1 MNEVKEVKKRR
12 TFKEIILRQL
22 DIKGKNLP
30 DYSYDPIRET
40 IAEALNELEIQIEKQ
55 KNVDKTHN
63 KLHRTLSKFT
73 KEEIENYLK
82 ELWENATYN
91 IIKMKKGQVTTRK
104 VTWPFFN
111 KENKTHFLEIMK
123 RNISSKAI
131 YNYKWKTLNVIYS
144 CCVHIEPNFTY
155 FTSNKVSIIFFI
167 HSLDDECIYL

>member
-1 MNEVKEVKKRR
+1 MNEVKEVKEVKKRR
-12 TFKEIILRQL
+12 TFKENILIQL

-91 IIKMKKGQVTTRK
+91 INVSNAKKVQQWQETAGL
-104 VTWPFFN
+104 FY
-111 KENKTHFLEIMK
+111 KENTQKHIWRLWKEIVL
-123 RNISSKAI
+123 SKLFI
-131 YNYKWKTLNVIYS
+131 TYKWKYYELIECVLEDVI
-144 CCVHIEPNFTY
+144 
-155 FTSNKVSIIFFI
+155 KKSI
-167 HSLDDECIYL
+167 

>member
-1 MNEVKEVKKRR
+1 MHIFLQNQFLFYELWCIVSITTKTKGKTKMKNTNIKTSKNTKETKMNEVKEVKKRR

-40 IAEALNELEIQIEKQ
+40 IAEALNELELQIEKQ

-82 ELWENATYN
+82 EL
-91 IIKMKKGQVTTRK
+91 
-104 VTWPFFN
+104 
-111 KENKTHFLEIMK
+111 
-123 RNISSKAI
+123 
-131 YNYKWKTLNVIYS
+131 
-144 CCVHIEPNFTY
+144 
-155 FTSNKVSIIFFI
+155 
-167 HSLDDECIYL
+167 

>member
-22 DIKGKNLP
+22 DLKGKNLP

-40 IAEALNELEIQIEKQ
+40 IAEALNELELQIEIQ

-82 ELWENATYN
+82 ELWEKTTYN
-91 IIKMKKGQVTTRK
+91 I
-104 VTWPFFN
+104 N
-111 KENKTHFLEIMK
+111 
-123 RNISSKAI
+123 
-131 YNYKWKTLNVIYS
+131 
-144 CCVHIEPNFTY
+144 
-155 FTSNKVSIIFFI
+155 
-167 HSLDDECIYL
+167 

>member
-1 MNEVKEVKKRR
+1 MHIFLENQFYIYELWCIVLSTTKTKGKMKMKNTNIKTSKNTKETKMNEVKEVKKRR

-82 ELWENATYN
+82 EL
-91 IIKMKKGQVTTRK
+91 
-104 VTWPFFN
+104 
-111 KENKTHFLEIMK
+111 
-123 RNISSKAI
+123 
-131 YNYKWKTLNVIYS
+131 
-144 CCVHIEPNFTY
+144 
-155 FTSNKVSIIFFI
+155 
-167 HSLDDECIYL
+167 

>member
-22 DIKGKNLP
+22 DLKGKNLP

-40 IAEALNELEIQIEKQ
+40 IAEALNELELQIEKQ

-91 IIKMKKGQVTTRK
+91 I
-104 VTWPFFN
+104 
-111 KENKTHFLEIMK
+111 
-123 RNISSKAI
+123 
-131 YNYKWKTLNVIYS
+131 NVRWRRA
-144 CCVHIEPNFTY
+144 
-155 FTSNKVSIIFFI
+155 K
-167 HSLDDECIYL
+167 